1 MFPVLATGITKT
13 AHGER
18 KRYTFIYWVHMG
30 ALAVGAGFNPPCLAK
45 AKPFPDKYSSITQP
59 PLVTRTVVDANRGGL
74 KTRAYADK
82 TVFRRNLESKSQMK
96 HIAK

>member
-1 MFPVLATGITKT
+1 
-13 AHGER
+13 
-18 KRYTFIYWVHMG
+18 MG

-45 AKPFPDKYSSITQP
+45 AKPCLDIYSSITQP
-59 PLVTRTVVDANRGGL
+59 PLVTQTVVNAKRGGL

-96 HIAK
+96 HTSK